1 MTSETF
7 AAAVTYE
14 TAAAAFNRFTN
25 VFLARESLR
34 KAQEELAY
42 ASSSIS
48 AGSPARRR
56 CAEKVID
63 AYASVTETTVFVA
76 NNSIGG
82 RHVVAS
88 DEAVGFVPAFAMR
101 YADDWE
107 WWGFDTLDLAQPG

>member
-48 AGSPARRR
+48 AGSPRAPQVRGEGHRRLR
-56 CAEKVID
+56 
-63 AYASVTETTVFVA
+63 
-76 NNSIGG
+76 
-82 RHVVAS
+82 
-88 DEAVGFVPAFAMR
+88 VGDR
-101 YADDWE
+101 DHGLRGE
-107 WWGFDTLDLAQPG
+107 Q